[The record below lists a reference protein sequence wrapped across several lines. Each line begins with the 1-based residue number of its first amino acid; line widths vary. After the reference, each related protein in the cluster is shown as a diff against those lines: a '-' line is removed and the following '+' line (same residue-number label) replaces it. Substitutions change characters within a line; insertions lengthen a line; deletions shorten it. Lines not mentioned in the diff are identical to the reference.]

1 MQFGLEFK
9 KRQRFVQKTRKAS
22 NGQKVNFAVER
33 LDVKAGVHTAAK
45 VSNRKRGIVTRVLEI
60 Y

>member
-1 MQFGLEFK
+1 VK
-9 KRQRFVQKTRKAS
+9 

-45 VSNRKRGIVTRVLEI
+45 VGLGRGGLSQGFWKFIWILF
-60 Y
+60 